1 MKTDEQQRL
10 FEEWATRYSR
20 ILHHTVYAFSDGT
33 DRDDLLQEILLA
45 LWRAVPAFRGHSET
59 ATFIYRVA
67 HNTALTW
74 KRSKRNYRRRV
85 EEAGQQVTSHASA
98 AAIDDRDRLLE
109 QVYTK
114 IRGFPELDR
123 SLLLLWLDELSY
135 RDIAKIHGIAENLVG
150 VRLNRARNKL
160 IAEMKEELN
169 GIR

>member
-1 MKTDEQQRL
+1 MTTDEQQKR

-20 ILHHTVYAFSDGT
+20 IVHHTVYAFSDGT
-33 DRDDLLQEILLA
+33 DREDLLQEILLA
-45 LWRAVPAFRGHSET
+45 LWRAVPAFREESEI

-67 HNTALTW
+67 HNTALMW

-85 EEAGQQVTSHASA
+85 EEAGQRALLHSPAHGLGE
-98 AAIDDRDRLLE
+98 RDRLLE
-109 QVYTK
+109 QVYAK

>member
-1 MKTDEQQRL
+1 MTTQEQQKR

-33 DRDDLLQEILLA
+33 DREDLLQEVLLT
-45 LWRAVPAFRGHSET
+45 LWRAVPAFRGDSEI

-85 EEAGQQVTSHASA
+85 EEAVQQSA
-98 AAIDDRDRLLE
+98 GETAAGAADERSGALE
-109 QVYTK
+109 QVYRR
-114 IRGFPELDR
+114 IRTFPELDR
-123 SLLLLWLDELSY
+123 SLLLLWLDEVSY

-160 IAEMKEELN
+160 IAEMKEELS